1 MDTIQIYI
9 VVSARINRSTI
20 TISCMHQSE
29 ERRRNCWQLTEQTA
43 AGTFRCH
50 PQLKMDILKYFKL
63 QSLHLIFVE
72 MEPVFII
79 LEAVNSDTVLQI
91 IATRNVGLQKHI
103 SH

>member
-1 MDTIQIYI
+1 
-9 VVSARINRSTI
+9 
-20 TISCMHQSE
+20 
-29 ERRRNCWQLTEQTA
+29 
-43 AGTFRCH
+43 
-50 PQLKMDILKYFKL
+50 MDILKYFKL